1 MTRPLHAIV
10 LAAGQGTRMKS
21 ARPKV
26 LQEIAG
32 KPMLGH
38 VIDTAT
44 AVGAAAVHV
53 VVGHGAE
60 QVQQWAARRYAEAA
74 GSAVALHWAE
84 QREQLGTAHAV
95 LQALPALPAEAQV
108 LILYGDVPLTPAATL
123 QALLDAGRDTL
134 ALLTTELA
142 EPAGY
147 GRIVRNAQG
156 EIVAIV
162 EDKDATPAQ
171 RAIHEINTGL
181 MSAPAMLLRRWLPRV
196 GTANAKGE
204 YYLTDI
210 VAMAVTEQRPVASVR
225 AAADEVEGANDRLQL
240 ARLERLQQ
248 RRQAETLLR
257 QGVSLAD
264 PERFDLRG
272 ELRHG
277 RDVFIDVGCVLEGEI
292 ELGEGVRIGPHCV
305 LRNVRLGAG
314 SSVAAH
320 SVLEDCVAGA
330 DCRIGPFARVRPG
343 TQLGR
348 EVHIGNFVEAKNARI
363 ADGAKANHLAYIGDS
378 EIGARTN
385 IGAGVITCNYDGA
398 NKHRTVIGADVFVG
412 SDTQLVAPVSVG
424 DGATI
429 AAGSTI
435 TRSVPPGGLTLARPR
450 EQRTIASWKRPGKK
464 PKS

>member
-21 ARPKV
+21 AKPKV
-26 LQEIAG
+26 LHEIAG
-32 KPMLGH
+32 KAMLGH
-38 VIDTAT
+38 VIDTAR
-44 AVGAAAVHV
+44 AIGAEALHV

-60 QVQQWAARRYAEAA
+60 QVQQWAARQYGADSA
-74 GSAVALHWAE
+74 GLHWAV

-95 LQALPALPAEAQV
+95 LQALPPIPTEAQV
-108 LILYGDVPLTPAATL
+108 MILYGDVPLTPAASL
-123 QALLDAGRDTL
+123 QALVDAGRDTL

-142 EPAGY
+142 EPGGY
-147 GRIVRNAQG
+147 GRIVRDARN
-156 EIVAIV
+156 EVVAIV

-171 RAIHEINTGL
+171 RAIREINTGL
-181 MSAPAMLLRRWLPRV
+181 MSLPAALLQRWLPQV
-196 GTANAKGE
+196 GNANAKGE

-210 VAMAVTEQRPVASVR
+210 VAMAVAEHLAVASVR
-225 AAADEVEGANDRLQL
+225 ARADEVEGANDRAQL

-248 RRQAETLLR
+248 RRQAEVLLR
-257 QGVSLAD
+257 EGLSLAD

-272 ELRHG
+272 ALHHG

-305 LRNVRLGAG
+305 LRNVRIGAG
-314 SSVAAH
+314 SIVAAH
-320 SVLEDCVAGA
+320 SVLEDCVAGD

-343 TQLGR
+343 TRLGR
-348 EVHIGNFVEAKNARI
+348 EVHIGNFVEAKNAQI
-363 ADGAKANHLAYIGDS
+363 DDGAKANHLAYIGDAG
-378 EIGARTN
+378 IGARTN

-398 NKHRTVIGADVFVG
+398 DKHRTIIGTDVFVG

-435 TRSVPPGGLTLARPR
+435 TRTVPPGGLTLARPR
-450 EQRTIASWKRPGKK
+450 EQRTIANWKRPSK
-464 PKS
+464 PPKA